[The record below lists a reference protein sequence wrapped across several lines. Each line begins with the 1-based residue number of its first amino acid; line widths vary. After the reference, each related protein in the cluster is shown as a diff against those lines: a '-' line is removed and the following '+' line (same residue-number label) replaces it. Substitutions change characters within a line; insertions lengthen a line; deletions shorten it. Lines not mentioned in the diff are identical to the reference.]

1 MPNLNHTLS
10 LAPTSS
16 QPDLPRPSSRLQ
28 APPSGARQPAAAAAA
43 ATGRGLRQPAQST
56 GNLRQPAQSTGSLR
70 QPATSGL
77 RMTSSQQR
85 VQTPSGLQRPSQPS
99 SGLRQPVAAA
109 AAPSTGIRQPT
120 RAGSTGNM
128 APPSNTPNNRG
139 RVGQSGGQLQQPRA
153 TGRCDDFSALAVL
166 VIDEQK
172 VIWSACCVTQG
183 AGGAVAQPAPA
194 RGQASPTRSSGIP
207 APRPTG
213 LPRPASKLH
222 QSADSGM
229 TG

>member
-1 MPNLNHTLS
+1 VTCHV
-10 LAPTSS
+10 
-16 QPDLPRPSSRLQ
+16 PRRVYKRRQ
-28 APPSGARQPAAAAAA
+28 SGARQPAAAAAA
-43 ATGRGLRQPAQST
+43 GSGLRQPAQST
-56 GNLRQPAQSTGSLR
+56 GNLRQPAQSAGSLR

-85 VQTPSGLQRPSQPS
+85 VQTSSGLQRPSQPS
-99 SGLRQPVAAA
+99 SGLRQPAA
-109 AAPSTGIRQPT
+109 AAPSAGIRQPT

-128 APPSNTPNNRG
+128 APPSHTPSNRG

-153 TGRCDDFSALAVL
+153 TGRCSDFSALAIL
-166 VIDEQK
+166 TIDEQK
-172 VIWSACCVTQG
+172 VIWSVCFVTQG

-222 QSADSGM
+222 QSADSGV
-229 TG
+229 TGYYIKTLY